1 LLNKDKHKI
10 PFRLKVHRAKNT
22 PYFRFFDNIISK
34 IKPPKKFK
42 GIPKKILLI
51 RNDKIGDAMVT
62 LPVMRTIKYNYPDIK
77 IDVLVSDRNEFLFKS
92 FSYVDELIKFSPE
105 GWDTDKIQNKIYKFF
120 FIGHI
125 LQFIRF
131 FLIPYFFNKKFKQ
144 DIKNL
149 KVRNYDAVV
158 DLVGSRRN
166 IILSR
171 MISKFTVGS
180 KVFGLFWLY
189 SYYIKTNWVTTIN
202 EDFMSRK
209 VGNALS
215 EALNFDLRQ
224 KNKSLP
230 LLNFEFRKETNIKT
244 DIIIH
249 LGGSVYR
256 KFPYEKEKELINSL
270 SNYRLIITDAGN
282 TEGFRRLKEEF
293 KNFPNIKFKLY
304 NYITDMLEDV
314 AVAKLFLCYDGG
326 QAHFIS
332 QYIKTIVIF
341 GSGSLSL
348 WKPYEFEDYG
358 KLASSTQGA
367 IAYKSKGQFGHI
379 AIHYPIWCNPCFD
392 IGCETRPC
400 LGNIS
405 IEFVK
410 LIINNNIDKT
420 LKSDA

>member
-1 LLNKDKHKI
+1 MLNRDKHKI

-22 PYFRFFDNIISK
+22 PYFRFFDNIISR

-42 GIPKKILLI
+42 GIPKKVLLI

-77 IDVLVSDRNEFLFKS
+77 IDVLVSDRNEFLFKN

-105 GWDTDKIQNKIYKFF
+105 GWDTDKLRNRIYKFF

-144 DIKNL
+144 DIKSL
-149 KVRNYDAVV
+149 KTRNYDAVV

-166 IILSR
+166 IVLSR

-209 VGNALS
+209 IGNAMS
-215 EALNFDLRQ
+215 EALNLDLSQ

-230 LLNFEFRKETNIKT
+230 LLNFEFHKEENIKT

-256 KFPYEKEKELINSL
+256 KFPYEKERELIKSL
-270 SNYRLIITDAGN
+270 SDYRLIITDAGN
-282 TEGFRRLKEEF
+282 TEGFRNLKEEF
-293 KNFPNIKFKLY
+293 KNFSNIQFKLY
-304 NYITDMLEDV
+304 NFITDMLEDV
-314 AVAKLFLCYDGG
+314 AGARLFLCYDGG

-332 QYIKTIVIF
+332 QYIKSIVIF
-341 GSGSLSL
+341 GSGSLPL
-348 WKPYEFEDYG
+348 WKPYEFEDYQ
-358 KLASSTQGA
+358 AIERSPAGA
-367 IAYKSKGQFGHI
+367 VAYKSKGQFGHV

-410 LIINNNIDKT
+410 SVVDKT
-420 LKSDA
+420 FNANA